1 MTRSFISV
9 IYSMLSFSP
18 SRQNSEY
25 FSRVSLYGFWAK
37 LIRGGL
43 KKWVGELTRG
53 SQNFGFLGGADVGG
67 G

>member
-1 MTRSFISV
+1 MTRSLIPV
-9 IYSMLSFSP
+9 IYSMLYFSS
-18 SRQNSEY
+18 SRQNSEF

-43 KKWVGELTRG
+43 KIWVGELTRG
-53 SQNFGFLGGADVGG
+53 SQSFGFLGGADVGG

>member
-1 MTRSFISV
+1 MTRSLISV
-9 IYSMLSFSP
+9 ISSMLYFSP
-18 SRQNSEY
+18 SRQNSEF

-43 KKWVGELTRG
+43 IKWAGELTRG
-53 SQNFGFLGGADVGG
+53 PQSFGFLGGADVGG